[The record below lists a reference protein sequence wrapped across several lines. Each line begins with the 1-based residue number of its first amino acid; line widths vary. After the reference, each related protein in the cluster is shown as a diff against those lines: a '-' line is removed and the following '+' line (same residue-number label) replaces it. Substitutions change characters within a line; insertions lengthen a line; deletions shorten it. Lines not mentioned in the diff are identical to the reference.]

1 MDLTTKERIDG
12 MILEALGENEKLIN
26 HALSLYQ
33 QTNLEIDLINL
44 INLLMKK
51 IRIGRMLNIIATIG

>member
-44 INLLMKK
+44 INCYEINQDWK
-51 IRIGRMLNIIATIG
+51 NAEYY

>member
-1 MDLTTKERIDG
+1 

-44 INLLMKK
+44 INCYEK